1 MFSGPVQ
8 TICARSHSGFTT
20 PKEGPQLLNRLTDTL
35 NFQTQALTLRAERQR
50 QLASNIANADT
61 PGYQAR
67 DMDFAK
73 ALREATGEIGTPGA
87 LAATQR
93 GHIAPLAGAR
103 GESGKE
109 YALQSQTSLDSNG
122 VDMDRERASFADNSV
137 KYEATLRFISG
148 SVRTQLDAMKSHN
161 QG

>member
-1 MFSGPVQ
+1 M
-8 TICARSHSGFTT
+8 
-20 PKEGPQLLNRLTDTL
+20 LNRLTDSL

-50 QLASNIANADT
+50 LLASNIANADT

-67 DMDFAK
+67 DMNFAR
-73 ALREATGEIGTPGA
+73 ALREATGEVATNGA
-87 LAATQR
+87 LQATQR